1 MAEILEVRHCM
12 FVIGPA
18 GCGKSAVIKTL
29 VAALNHKG
37 QPSKVEFLNPKS
49 IERKE
54 LFGYVDPKVGWKN
67 GVLSSIMRNMSKNFK
82 DYTDDILN
90 K

>member
-1 MAEILEVRHCM
+1 MVLKVAQMAEILEVRHCM

-29 VAALNHKG
+29 VATWNKMNFKTKA
-37 QPSKVEFLNPKS
+37 EYLNPKS

-54 LFGYVDPKVGWKN
+54 LFG
-67 GVLSSIMRNMSKNFK
+67 
-82 DYTDDILN
+82 
-90 K
+90 